1 MGMQGAATLPP
12 LSEALAA
19 AALASQ
25 AATAPARPPALA
37 AAAAPSRVPA
47 HAAAALASAALATSA
62 LAPSAAWLHAQLRT
76 QLSLVRSRGRWLVHH
91 RRVQGLALPSVQ
103 PVGHVQQR
111 WLPAAH
117 PRLHEH
123 GRCQLPSD
131 CHLRP
136 VRCVHLCLPG
146 LHELSRLQL

>member
-1 MGMQGAATLPP
+1 MGMQGAATVPSV
-12 LSEALAA
+12 SEALAA
-19 AALASQ
+19 AALTSQ

-47 HAAAALASAALATSA
+47 HAAAALTAAALAAAALATSA
-62 LAPSAAWLHAQLRT
+62 ARLHAQLRT
-76 QLSLVRSRGRWLVHH
+76 QLSLVRGRGRWLVHH

-103 PVGHVQQR
+103 SVGHVQQR
-111 WLPAAH
+111 RLPAAH

-136 VRCVHLCLPG
+136 
-146 LHELSRLQL
+146 E